1 MLCVDLWQYE
11 AGIAQYERALA
22 ADPKLAVVHYL
33 VAEVLLMQ
41 PAAGA
46 VKAQGVSSFPP
57 DAAGSSRLTGT
68 PGFTLTRPVEPT
80 LSGSTTCVITLKG
93 APIGSARWRPLT
105 NRRRR
110 LLTAS
115 RF

>member
-41 PAAGA
+41 PAAGTA
-46 VKAQGVSSFPP
+46 KAPGVSSFPP
-57 DAAGSSRLTGT
+57 DAARSSRLTGT
-68 PGFTLTRPVEPT
+68 PGFTLT
-80 LSGSTTCVITLKG
+80 
-93 APIGSARWRPLT
+93 
-105 NRRRR
+105 
-110 LLTAS
+110 
-115 RF
+115 